1 VKEVRMF
8 SWTDP
13 ESAVKPEAPPRPDV
27 WAEDPA
33 PANVS
38 RYEGPTYGAPPAVLQ
53 PHAVTLDPAEDPLSV
68 GADPSAWQPSATTGD
83 IDVSYAENDPAPI
96 TVPQGGG
103 PSVDT
108 GAIIKA
114 ADDTAKTI
122 STAATIGGTETPAP
136 VSAYSKMRS
145 GYKVFDWLRSL
156 VTTGGDA
163 TSDKTVGAGVSSA
176 VKLALAGTPAGAAVS
191 LGTAAVDQGIKLAGG
206 EGSVDEAIGSGVKT
220 LSRAPRAWGRG
231 AAEHPDS
238 AESPIV
244 AEQHGWA
251 PEEALEEPAAPSAPS
266 APTSQ
271 VLLPPAAD
279 PLAVAPPQDAWASG
293 WAG

>member
-1 VKEVRMF
+1 MF

-13 ESAVKPEAPPRPDV
+13 ESAAKPPAPQV
-27 WAEDPA
+27 WAEEEAPA
-33 PANVS
+33 PANVAT
-38 RYEGPTYGAPPAVLQ
+38 YDGPAFGTLPEVPQ
-53 PHAVTLDPAEDPLSV
+53 PHAVTLDTTSDPLSV
-68 GADPSAWQPSATTGD
+68 AGGAPAWQPSATTED
-83 IDVSYAENDPAPI
+83 IGATWTGEPAPGPI
-96 TVPQGGG
+96 GVPQGGG
-103 PSVDT
+103 PSFDAGKLVE
-108 GAIIKA
+108 A
-114 ADDTAKTI
+114 ADETAKTI

-163 TSDKTVGAGVSSA
+163 TPDKTVGSGVSSA

-206 EGSVDEAIGSGVKT
+206 TGSVDEAIGAGVKD
-220 LSRAPRAWGRG
+220 LSRVPRTWGRG
-231 AAEHPDS
+231 AAEHPGS
-238 AESPIV
+238 AESPII
-244 AEQHGWA
+244 AEEHGWA
-251 PEEALEEPAAPSAPS
+251 PEEALEEEAAPAAPA

-271 VLLPPAAD
+271 VVLPSAAD